1 MAIITFLVCTLVAVL
16 SYTQISSQRKILEM
30 ELNERIALMRTNLIE
45 RGKGFTINLSQQI
58 ENDLAAFNLSGV
70 METLKESTKINREI
84 KYAVLMNSLGVVFI
98 DTHRPDLA
106 QVKLTGVRDKRAL
119 DQNNIVV
126 ITYLEGDES
135 VIEIVNP
142 LQIST
147 EPWGVLRLVYTL
159 RLLENEIAISREQIR
174 EETKRMIYRSILT
187 ALIFLAACLLL
198 VFILATRLSKPLI
211 RLTESARKL
220 SKGDFSI
227 SSDIQ
232 IRSRDEIGVLGA
244 SFFEM
249 SKDLESSYKKLE
261 EYSNRYRALFE
272 YSPTSLWE
280 EDFSEVKIFID
291 GLRDKGIQDFGAYFN
306 DHPEE
311 LKSCTDMIKILDVN
325 KSTLRL
331 YEADSKEAL
340 TESLDKILGDKSN
353 DILKEQVLT
362 IAEGKAFEIQCVNKT
377 LKGREIT
384 VLMKASIPPG
394 YEKTWGKVLISVHDL
409 SERMRAVFLKDMFG
423 RYLSEEVTNTLL
435 ENPDLVNLGGEKR
448 SVTIMMSDLRGFTSL
463 AERLEPEQVVQILNT
478 YFEIMVE
485 VLLKYNGTI
494 NEIIGDALLVIF
506 GAPQKMPDRAERAI
520 ACAIE
525 MQNAMVQVNKENR
538 LQGLPEIEMGIGLNE
553 DEVIVGNIGSS
564 KRSKYGVVGSGVNMT
579 SRIESYSVGGQIL
592 ISDSVRKKAGEIIR
606 IDEQREVI
614 PKGAEV
620 PLKIYEVGGI
630 GAPYNLAL
638 EETDTF
644 LATLGRKVP
653 LLYTTLDGKDV
664 GKDQLKGFITCLSRK
679 DAEIELL
686 ESLKP
691 LTNIKINLGNVPE
704 ELASRAFYAKVIEPT
719 GKDPRRYVVRFTSI
733 SPEIAAYFQALRQYA
748 ARPSPRKNS
757 CVITTPWISPTY
769 LRFSSGYIL
778 PFEN

>member
-1 MAIITFLVCTLVAVL
+1 MGKGTKDQKTVRWSIKWKLMGIITLLVLALVAIL
-16 SYTQISSQRKILEM
+16 SYTQISSQRTILEM
-30 ELNERIALMRTNLIE
+30 ELNERIALMRANLVE
-45 RGKGFTINLSQQI
+45 RGKSFIINLSHQI

-70 METLKESTKINREI
+70 MQALKESAESNKEI
-84 KYAVLMNSLGVVFI
+84 KYTILMDSSGVVFM
-98 DTHRPDLA
+98 DTHRPDLI
-106 QVKLTGVRDKRAL
+106 QTQLTGERDRRAL
-119 DQNNIVV
+119 DQSKVTV
-126 ITYLEGDES
+126 MAYREGNES
-135 VIEIVNP
+135 IIEIVNP

-147 EPWGVLRLVYTL
+147 EPWGALRLIYTL
-159 RLLENEIAISREQIR
+159 KLLENEIEISRKQIR
-174 EETKRMIYRSILT
+174 QEIRRMIYRSILT
-187 ALIFLAACLLL
+187 SLIFLGACLLL
-198 VFILATRLSKPLI
+198 VFILSTRFSKPLI

-244 SFFEM
+244 SFVEM
-249 SKDLESSYKKLE
+249 SKDLESSYKKLK
-261 EYSNRYRALFE
+261 EYINRYRALFE

-280 EDFSEVKIFID
+280 EDFSEVKIYID
-291 GLRDKGIQDFGAYFN
+291 GLRDKGIQDFSAYFN
-306 DHPEE
+306 DHPED
-311 LKSCTDMIKILDVN
+311 LKNCTDMIKILDVN
-325 KSTLRL
+325 ESTLKL

-340 TESLDKILGDKSN
+340 TQSLDKILGDKFH

-362 IAEGKAFEIQCVNKT
+362 IAEGKAFEIQCINRT

-394 YEKTWGKVLISVHDL
+394 YENTWAKVLISVHDL
-409 SERMRAVFLKDMFG
+409 SERMRAVFLKNMFG

-485 VLLKYNGTI
+485 VLLKYNATI

-506 GAPQKMPDRAERAI
+506 GAPQRMPDRAERAI

-525 MQNAMVQVNKENR
+525 MQNAMVKVNEENR
-538 LQGLPEIEMGIGLNE
+538 MQGLPEIEMGIGLNE

-592 ISDSVRKKAGEIIR
+592 ISESVRKKAGEILR

-614 PKGAEV
+614 PKGAES

-638 EETDTF
+638 EEKRTF
-644 LATLGRKVP
+644 LVALGRNVP

-664 GKDQLKGFITCLSRK
+664 GKDQVKGFVTCLSRK
-679 DAEIELL
+679 DAEIEL
-686 ESLKP
+686 EEPLKL
-691 LTNIKINLGNVPE
+691 LTNIKMNLGNVPE
-704 ELASRAFYAKVIEPT
+704 ELASKAFYGKVIEST
-719 GKDPRRYVVRFTSI
+719 GKDPYRYVVRFTSA

-748 ARPSPRKNS
+748 AKE
-757 CVITTPWISPTY
+757 ISA
-769 LRFSSGYIL
+769 
-778 PFEN
+778 EDV